1 MFLKLTRYH
10 LTEQEEEEEV
20 LLKKEVKFLLIE
32 KPLILKSGLSS
43 LRKPL
48 FLLAAPAVLP

>member
-1 MFLKLTRYH
+1 MFLKLTRYPQ
-10 LTEQEEEEEV
+10 TEQEEEEGV

-48 FLLAAPAVLP
+48 FLLTVQEVLL